1 MRKVK
6 KASVKR
12 EWHCEICS
20 ASGNNGGKSAHQKT
34 HGVKPKA
41 KGRPRGPLKLVEKSS
56 GALVEHAKVEA
67 VRLRMLEKQGKR
79 GLFANWHKAPW
90 SREPGPCQTPSS

>member
-1 MRKVK
+1 M
-6 KASVKR
+6 
-12 EWHCEICS
+12 
-20 ASGNNGGKSAHQKT
+20 GGKSAHQKT

-67 VRLRMLEKQGKR
+67 MRLRMLEKQGK
-79 GLFANWHKAPW
+79 
-90 SREPGPCQTPSS
+90 